1 MRLKLIHR
9 RVMGCEASQP
19 SALLYRRFFIAFCP
33 HLVCCDNFQIEKGII
48 FVLKGLDIF
57 ASKIYNKNTL
67 SKVLNKTVAQLW
79 QPCIQ
84 SHESFIQFH
93 VVGVVYCNRLYFLYR
108 RFFIAFYHEPSA
120 QSTQPIQDIL

>member
-1 MRLKLIHR
+1 MIHR

-19 SALLYRRFFIAFCP
+19 SVLFVQAVFFIAFCP

-108 RFFIAFYHEPSA
+108 RFFAKLAYARTPLHG
-120 QSTQPIQDIL
+120 